1 VVSLAIGPDA
11 GRQSSRWRRIAPALL
26 AAGAVACFVAGNVP
40 PVHPRRYLAL
50 MLGLVAVVLVI
61 PDAAVVVAFAL
72 RPVAQ
77 GLLGPAGRLAAE
89 SLIRVPARG
98 GVAIAAVA
106 TGVALIVQ
114 TGGVIQGNA
123 DTVRE
128 WVDRSIASDL
138 FATSG
143 GPLSASGRTLP
154 MTDEVGA
161 RIADTIPGARVVPM
175 RFRHLPWKHQG
186 AETNILLLA
195 LDAPRYVAMNAG
207 RRPPLPDLDLYRRLT
222 ELGTVLV
229 SENFARLYGVAVGD
243 SGDLPRSSGAVR
255 LRVVGTVVDFSSSR
269 GTLMVDHARY
279 RDAFAADGVDVFAVA
294 LPSSSADLNESR
306 RQLFRAPWAAEHAID
321 VMTRRAPGAHPGD
334 GRPPVWP
341 GLPPGDHRRGR
352 GGARRGHADADL
364 GSPTPPRVAAAPGR
378 GGDEA
383 ASVHYSHGRGR
394 HDRGRLRRVDR
405 GTARVVRPPGRPLE
419 RDGLP
424 FSRPVPVADGALIT
438 ALVVVSGLPAGLVP
452 ALGAARGEITEG
464 RTRG

>member
-1 VVSLAIGPDA
+1 MVSLAIGPDT

-26 AAGAVACFVAGNVP
+26 AAGAVACFAAGDVLP
-40 PVHPRRYLAL
+40 THLRQYLAL
-50 MLGLVAVVLVI
+50 VLGLVAVVLVI

-72 RPVAQ
+72 RPVA
-77 GLLGPAGRLAAE
+77 GSPLRPAGRLATE
-89 SLIRVPARG
+89 SLIRVPARR

-123 DTVRE
+123 EAVRE
-128 WVDRSIASDL
+128 WVDRSIAGDL

-222 ELGTVLV
+222 EPGTVLV

-243 SGDLPRSSGAVR
+243 SVDLPGSSGAVR

-269 GTLMVDHARY
+269 GTLMVDRARY
-279 RDAFAADGVDVFAVA
+279 RDAFAADGVDVFAIA
-294 LPSSSADLNESR
+294 LPSSSADLDESR
-306 RQLFRAPWAAEHAID
+306 RRLLRAPWAAEHAID
-321 VMTRRAPGAHPGD
+321 VMTRPA
-334 GRPPVWP
+334 
-341 GLPPGDHRRGR
+341 L
-352 GGARRGHADADL
+352 RGHIL
-364 GSPTPPRVAAAPGR
+364 GMVGRLYGLAYLQEILVAVVAALGVVTTMLISVLQRRRELRLLRAVGATKLQVFTKVLAEAVLIDLIGVGFGVLIGAPLGWY
-378 GGDEA
+378 
-383 ASVHYSHGRGR
+383 V
-394 HDRGRLRRVDR
+394 L
-405 GTARVVRPPGRPLE
+405 RVVLLNETGFSFPVRFPSPMGR
-419 RDGLP
+419 
-424 FSRPVPVADGALIT
+424 
-438 ALVVVSGLPAGLVP
+438 
-452 ALGAARGEITEG
+452 
-464 RTRG
+464 